1 MEIIKGGDEVDA
13 AGDGGRDASEEMRRR
28 MQELEGVSGEIQ
40 GQIRELKKLKR
51 LSLVLAAEQM
61 ESSLGEVK
69 EEEEEEVMDER
80 TKFFLSK

>member
-1 MEIIKGGDEVDA
+1 MF
-13 AGDGGRDASEEMRRR
+13 
-28 MQELEGVSGEIQ
+28 
-40 GQIRELKKLKR
+40 
-51 LSLVLAAEQM
+51 AAEQM